1 MHYLLSTGT
10 GEAVNN
16 RAVSTCRWSS
26 EKSLGEAFSGSGQM
40 FQDVRRGALHSPHVD
55 DLSRKYHR
63 TIHFSWTFLS
73 FCSCLT
79 FPICY
84 YIHTSFAYLLATFCT
99 INEKKQKN
107 KVCNPA
113 PIKYEHMSGGH
124 LLLETLKAIK
134 MTVRL

>member
-1 MHYLLSTGT
+1 MHYPHSTGT

-40 FQDVRRGALHSPHVD
+40 FQDVRRGALHSLHVD

-63 TIHFSWTFLS
+63 TIHFSWVFLS
-73 FCSCLT
+73 FYSCFT
-79 FPICY
+79 FRICY

-99 INEKKQKN
+99 IKNEL
-107 KVCNPA
+107 CNPA
-113 PIKYEHMSGGH
+113 LIKYEHMSGGH

-134 MTVRL
+134 NGR